1 MQEYLKAAQLIFF
14 PQRFNVCCVQ
24 KCAALYK
31 KMKNP
36 FSYTSLSALALVIML
51 SLFSCKK
58 SSDASIP
65 DERVSVYL
73 SDDPVQYNNVFID
86 IKYVEVKVQERFKT
100 VEHVGDKDD
109 DDDDHFDDDDN
120 DLDDDNKS
128 KDNYGKWDTLAIRS
142 GIYDILKFRNG
153 VDTLF
158 GQGTVKG
165 RVRKIR
171 LTLGD
176 RNSVVVSG
184 NTYPLSLKSGINKYV
199 YVKIHNRHHDV
210 LGVNH
215 YGYWLDFNLTNS
227 IIEESGRY
235 FLKPEIKPFS
245 NNYFGKVSGKVFPD
259 EARTLVKIYN
269 SIMAGAAIPEKSGEY
284 KIRGLAE
291 GTYKI
296 TFKGSNGF
304 MDTTI
309 NDIKVFKNR
318 ETKIPDIRL
327 HR

>member
-1 MQEYLKAAQLIFF
+1 
-14 PQRFNVCCVQ
+14 
-24 KCAALYK
+24 
-31 KMKNP
+31 MKNP
-36 FSYTSLSALALVIML
+36 LRYTSLSALSLVIML

-65 DERVSVYL
+65 DERVSLYL
-73 SDDPVQYNNVFID
+73 SDDPVMYSNVFVD

-109 DDDDHFDDDDN
+109 DADDHFDDNDKDSDN
-120 DLDDDNKS
+120 DNKS
-128 KDNYGKWDTLAIRS
+128 KDNYGKWDTLQIRS
-142 GIYDILKFRNG
+142 GIYDILKLRNG

-176 RNSVVVSG
+176 RNSIVVSG
-184 NTYPLSLKSGINKYV
+184 ITYPLSLHSGVNKYV

-210 LGVNH
+210 LGLNH
-215 YGYWLDFNLTNS
+215 YGYRLDFNLTNS
-227 IIEESGRY
+227 IVEQNGRY
-235 FLKPEIKPFS
+235 FLKPVIKPFS
-245 NNYFGKVSGKVFPD
+245 NNHFGRVSGKVMPD
-259 EARTLVKIYN
+259 EARAIVKIYN
-269 SIMAGAAIPEKSGEY
+269 SLVSGAAIPEKSGEY
-284 KIRGLAE
+284 KIKGLVE

-309 NDIKVFKNR
+309 NDIKVFKNK

>member
-1 MQEYLKAAQLIFF
+1 
-14 PQRFNVCCVQ
+14 
-24 KCAALYK
+24 
-31 KMKNP
+31 MKNP
-36 FSYTSLSALALVIML
+36 LRYLSLSALSLIIML

-58 SSDASIP
+58 TSDASIP
-65 DERVSVYL
+65 DERVSLYL
-73 SDDPVQYNNVFID
+73 SDDPVLYSNVFID
-86 IKYVEVKVQERFKT
+86 IKFVEVKVQEGYKT
-100 VEHVGDKDD
+100 VEHMGDKDD
-109 DDDDHFDDDDN
+109 DDDDHFDDNDKDSDN
-120 DLDDDNKS
+120 DNKS
-128 KDNYGKWDTLAIRS
+128 KDQYGKWDTLAIRS
-142 GIYDILKFRNG
+142 GIYDVLKLRNG

-176 RNSVVVSG
+176 RNSVVMSG
-184 NTYPLSLKSGINKYV
+184 NTYPLSLYSGVNKYV
-199 YVKIHNRHHDV
+199 YIKIHNRHHDL
-210 LGVNH
+210 LGLNN
-215 YGYWLDFNLTNS
+215 YGYWLDFNLGNS
-227 IIEESGRY
+227 IVEQNGRFY
-235 FLKPEIKPFS
+235 LKPEIKPFS

-259 EARTLVKIYN
+259 EAKTMVKIYN
-269 SIMAGAAIPEKSGEY
+269 SLISGAAIPEKSGEY

-309 NDIKVFKNR
+309 NDIKVFKNK
-318 ETKIPDIRL
+318 ETKIPEIRL

>member
-1 MQEYLKAAQLIFF
+1 
-14 PQRFNVCCVQ
+14 
-24 KCAALYK
+24 
-31 KMKNP
+31 MKNLLR
-36 FSYTSLSALALVIML
+36 YTSLSAFSLVIML

-58 SSDASIP
+58 SSDTSIP

-73 SDDPVQYNNVFID
+73 SDDPVQYSNVFID
-86 IKYVEVKVQERFKT
+86 IKFVEVKVQERFKT

-109 DDDDHFDDDDN
+109 DDDDHFDDNDKDSDN
-120 DLDDDNKS
+120 DNKS
-128 KDNYGKWDTLAIRS
+128 KDQYGKWDTLAIRS
-142 GIYDILKFRNG
+142 GVYDILKLRNG

-176 RNSVVVSG
+176 RNSIVVSG
-184 NTYPLSLKSGINKYV
+184 ISYPLSLHPGVNKYV

-210 LGVNH
+210 LGLNH
-215 YGYWLDFNLTNS
+215 YGYYLDFNLTNS
-227 IIEESGRY
+227 VVEQNGRY

-245 NNYFGKVSGKVFPD
+245 NNHFGKVSGKVLPD
-259 EARTLVKIYN
+259 EARAIVKIYN
-269 SIMAGAAIPEKSGEY
+269 SLISGVAIPEKSGEY

-309 NDIKVFKNR
+309 NDIKVFKNK